1 MTSRARQCKSNGI
14 RVNALLGFGFS
25 EPSREPVA
33 AAQHRLGA
41 ITGGKRSRPR
51 KGGFAQLLV
60 RGSSR
65 FRLEV
70 HAAADIAEVETVKLQ
85 RHVSF
90 GHGGRLLH
98 KTIGKVRP
106 LAAARLRQ
114 QQCSCESRRAARG
127 GPSTVLP
134 RGKRDTSALEVDAC
148 AGIEEVKSFER
159 HGPMIEIFVDQIE
172 IR

>member
-106 LAAARLRQ
+106 LAAARRRQ
-114 QQCSCESRRAARG
+114 QQCSCNREGPPGAALQLF
-127 GPSTVLP
+127 SP
-134 RGKRDTSALEVDAC
+134 RGSLGNVVDRC
-148 AGIEEVKSFER
+148 AGETEADLAVLFVVDINLRPTDVKR
-159 HGPMIEIFVDQIE
+159 A
-172 IR
+172 

>member
-90 GHGGRLLH
+90 GH
-98 KTIGKVRP
+98 
-106 LAAARLRQ
+106 
-114 QQCSCESRRAARG
+114 
-127 GPSTVLP
+127 
-134 RGKRDTSALEVDAC
+134 
-148 AGIEEVKSFER
+148 
-159 HGPMIEIFVDQIE
+159 VDQAERGIVEVLIHSIE
-172 IR
+172 VESCPLRNSDPRL

>member
-1 MTSRARQCKSNGI
+1 M
-14 RVNALLGFGFS
+14 
-25 EPSREPVA
+25 A

-90 GHGGRLLH
+90 GH
-98 KTIGKVRP
+98 
-106 LAAARLRQ
+106 
-114 QQCSCESRRAARG
+114 
-127 GPSTVLP
+127 
-134 RGKRDTSALEVDAC
+134 
-148 AGIEEVKSFER
+148 
-159 HGPMIEIFVDQIE
+159 VDQAERGIVEVLIHSIE
-172 IR
+172 VESCPLRNSDPRL